1 MEHAYIQRCCYV
13 LRPYLATEPS
23 RHRRYLIYMESPKP
37 ISKGQGERHTVT
49 VVPNR
54 YLWRE
59 TTYASLST
67 IAWAIG
73 AERKCWHGSLPAARA

>member
-1 MEHAYIQRCCYV
+1 MG
-13 LRPYLATEPS
+13 T
-23 RHRRYLIYMESPKP
+23 PKP
-37 ISKGQGERHTVT
+37 ISKGKGERHTVT
-49 VVPNR
+49 AVPNR

-73 AERKCWHGSLPAARA
+73 AERKCWHGSLPAASGGIEEKKARRERFPGW

>member
-1 MEHAYIQRCCYV
+1 MG
-13 LRPYLATEPS
+13 T
-23 RHRRYLIYMESPKP
+23 PKP
-37 ISKGQGERHTVT
+37 ISKGQGERPTVT

-67 IAWAIG
+67 IAWAIIG
-73 AERKCWHGSLPAARA
+73 TVWSGPRFFGLRASVNRLKDMEREPAGKAPWPISASFALGL